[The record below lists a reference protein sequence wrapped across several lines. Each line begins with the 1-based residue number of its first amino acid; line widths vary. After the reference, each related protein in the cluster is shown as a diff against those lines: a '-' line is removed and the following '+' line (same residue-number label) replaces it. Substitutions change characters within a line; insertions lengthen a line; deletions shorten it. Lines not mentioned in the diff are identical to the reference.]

1 MSEDREEMSEA
12 CEEALLSGVY
22 PQLSS
27 RELGQSRASSSSI
40 QVPLSVPQSPA
51 SILPCFGPP
60 SCQYATLVPAFLH
73 PWASPVSRTTVS
85 PSRTSMAGTQQT
97 GAMLELELNS
107 EEALLSEE
115 PEDSELRDEVS
126 EDSEDV
132 SEAAEESAPGAEDS
146 GADG

>member
-1 MSEDREEMSEA
+1 
-12 CEEALLSGVY
+12 
-22 PQLSS
+22 
-27 RELGQSRASSSSI
+27 
-40 QVPLSVPQSPA
+40 
-51 SILPCFGPP
+51 
-60 SCQYATLVPAFLH
+60 
-73 PWASPVSRTTVS
+73 
-85 PSRTSMAGTQQT
+85 MAGTQQT